1 MKVVAINGSPRGD
14 KGNTGLILNPFL
26 EGMRSAGA
34 EVTVFETKDMNVRP
48 CQGEYACWLR
58 TPGRCFQED
67 DMQKLLPELLT
78 ADVLVLATPLYVD
91 GMTGPLKMVVDRM
104 IPLGEPKIEY
114 RDDHCRHPGRGTVQD
129 RKLALVSNC
138 GFWELDNFDALVSHV
153 QAVAKNLDA
162 TFAGALLRPHGPAL
176 RAMLDQGIPVAD
188 VLDAARDAGR
198 QLVEAGSIST
208 ETLGTVSRPLLAR
221 DQYVAIAN
229 QMIAQRVQRT
239 ARNGTD

>member
-1 MKVVAINGSPRGD
+1 MKAVVINGSPRGD

-26 EGMRSAGA
+26 EGMKSAGA
-34 EVTVFETKDMNVRP
+34 EVEVFETKDMNVRP
-48 CQGEYACWLR
+48 CQGEYACWFR

-114 RDDHCRHPGRGTVQD
+114 RDDHCRHPGRATVQD

-138 GFWELDNFDALVSHV
+138 GFWELDNFDALVNHV
-153 QAVAKNLDA
+153 QAIAKNLDA
-162 TFAGALLRPHGPAL
+162 VFAGALLRPHGPAL

-198 QLVEAGSIST
+198 QLVETGSIST

-229 QMIAQRVQRT
+229 QVIAQRVQRT
-239 ARNGTD
+239 ARNATD

>member
-1 MKVVAINGSPRGD
+1 MKVVVINGSPRGD
-14 KGNTGLILNPFL
+14 KGNTALILNPFL
-26 EGMRSAGA
+26 EGMKAAGA
-34 EVTVFETKDMNVRP
+34 EVTVFEIKDMNVRP
-48 CQGEYACWLR
+48 CQGEYACWFR
-58 TPGRCFQED
+58 TPGQCFQDD

-114 RDDHCRHPGRGTVQD
+114 RDDHCRHPGRATIQD

-153 QAVAKNLDA
+153 QAIAKNLDA

-176 RAMLDQGIPVAD
+176 RAMLDQGIPVTD

-198 QLVEAGSIST
+198 QLVENGSIST

-229 QMIAQRVQRT
+229 QMIAQRVQRA
-239 ARNGTD
+239 ARNATD